1 MGTDQDM
8 ARESEGDA
16 FGTVDTL
23 LCELDAGQ
31 FNTRASEAMRELLGK
46 LHARAQE
53 DSDASGKLS
62 LEITFGVARSGKVEA
77 RASFKTNAPAP
88 RCEASTFY
96 VTNRGRLSA
105 RDPRQMKLPIRETKA
120 ARGGGRTVIET
131 VNRGESRTEE

>member
-1 MGTDQDM
+1 M
-8 ARESEGDA
+8 ANESDNRESEGDA

-23 LCELDAGQ
+23 VCELDAGN
-31 FNTRASEAMRELLGK
+31 FNTRASDAMRELLAK
-46 LHARAQE
+46 LHQRAQE

-62 LEITFGVARSGKVEA
+62 VEITFAVARSGKVET

-88 RCEASTFY
+88 RCEATTFY

-120 ARGGGRTVIET
+120 ARGGGRVVVEIA
-131 VNRGESRTEE
+131 NNPRNEE

>member
-1 MGTDQDM
+1 M
-8 ARESEGDA
+8 ANENDIRESEGDA

-23 LCELDAGQ
+23 ICELDAGN
-31 FNTRASEAMRELLGK
+31 FNVRASDAMRELLAK
-46 LHARAQE
+46 LHHRAQE

-62 LEITFGVARSGKVEA
+62 VEITFAVSRSGKVEV

-88 RCEASTFY
+88 RCEASTFF

-120 ARGGGRTVIET
+120 ARGGGRTVVEIH
-131 VNRGESRTEE
+131 NNRTEE